1 MENGHNGHRMY
12 ISAHTTVNN
21 NDNNNMHFEGSL
33 CPRHCSKPP
42 TDVQSYDNCV
52 KQELLQS
59 FFLADEEIEAPGG

>member
-21 NDNNNMHFEGSL
+21 NDNNNMHFDGSL

-52 KQELLQS
+52 K
-59 FFLADEEIEAPGG
+59 